1 MKIYVRYVSRKYSFT
16 DEKSEFDLIISIAM
30 QNDQC
35 NFFQR
40 EHL

>member
-1 MKIYVRYVSRKYSFT
+1 MSRESIWTVVIT
-16 DEKSEFDLIISIAM
+16 DEKSDFDLIISIPM